1 MSIIDGDPKWRSAM
15 RRIELRARRGLHT
28 VIHGGSGTGKEIA
41 ARHYHEQ
48 SGRRGPLVAVNCAD
62 LTPEL
67 ARGELC
73 GHAAYAFTGASK
85 EGRPGVIQRANNG
98 TLHLD
103 EIADLCPKA
112 QGILLRIL
120 EEGMVMRVGAP
131 KAEYVDVRVV
141 ATSKTDLRSLVDSG
155 EFREDLWYRLAA
167 VKPLHLPPIGER
179 CREDRERFVN
189 LWVPDGFELTDEA
202 LELLVSRPYAE
213 GGVREVRQAVL
224 AAVEEAEI
232 EGVEEVR
239 ARHVLEPDEERPEA
253 ELLLHTLFASAVAG
267 GAPGVE
273 AKEVA
278 EALNC
283 STQNARRL
291 LEEAGFRAVG
301 GGRSWHWVPAE
312 REGGGHRVSPL

>member
-1 MSIIDGDPKWRSAM
+1 MSNIIDGDPKWRSAM

-73 GHAAYAFTGASK
+73 GHAAYAYTGASK
-85 EGRPGVIQRANNG
+85 EGRPGVIQRANGG

-155 EFREDLWYRLAA
+155 DFREDLWYRLAA
-167 VKPLHLPPIGER
+167 VHPLHLPAIGER
-179 CREDRERFVN
+179 CREDRERFVR
-189 LWVPDGFELTDEA
+189 LWVPEGFELTDEA

-239 ARHVLEPDEERPEA
+239 ARHVLEPDEERPEPNA
-253 ELLLHTLFASAVAG
+253 IVWSLYAD
-267 GAPGVE
+267 
-273 AKEVA
+273 
-278 EALNC
+278 
-283 STQNARRL
+283 ARREGL
-291 LEEAGFRAVG
+291 PGLLSSSVVDALGYTPQHARRILEELGFHSVG

-312 REGGGHRVSPL
+312 EEPLQHGR